1 MAGRD
6 RQRLLRLLPYLGRD
20 RRRLGLTL
28 LLLIPVAFAAA
39 VQPLLVGQA
48 IAVLRRGAAG
58 ANESV
63 LPWLQGLDTPDAL
76 RLLVLLLLAAVCTRL
91 GLQGLQ
97 SFSVQAIGQRLTA
110 RIRDDLFRHALELS
124 LRFHDRTP
132 VGKLLTRLTSD
143 VDALAEVFGS
153 GAVGVLADLVTL
165 VVIAVTMLAIEWR
178 LGLLLLASQL
188 PVTFGILWLQRCYRR
203 ANYRVREELAQLN
216 ADLQEN
222 LQGLEV
228 VQMFRRE
235 AVNSA
240 RFATTTAAYR
250 QAVTGTILYD
260 SAISAFIEWVALTAV
275 AAVLALGGWMVSGGA
290 MGLGT
295 LTTFILY
302 SQRLFDPLRQL
313 AERFTQIQ
321 GGLTAVERIGELLEE
336 PIEIQDRSQHGAPVS
351 SAASRRST
359 GFLPPATALPA
370 AASAPSETTLPAAS
384 GEVVFEEVSF
394 AYRPDEPILH
404 GLSFRIAPGEHVALV
419 GPTGSGKS
427 TVIRLL
433 CRLYEPQHGRILLDG
448 VDIRELPIASLR
460 QRLGVVLQDTF
471 LFSGNVADNLRLDA
485 EISSDELR
493 RLCGEL
499 GLTPLLG
506 RLPDG
511 LATELRERGANLS
524 SGERQLLAVARVA
537 IRNPSVLVM
546 DEATAFLDPSTEATL
561 QRDLDALLQ
570 QRTAIVIAHRLATV
584 EAADRILVLQRGQ
597 LVEQGSHRQLRAAG
611 GLYAQLA
618 ALQEKGLAAL

>member
-1 MAGRD
+1 MAGLD
-6 RQRLLRLLPYLGRD
+6 RQRLARLLPYLGRD

-48 IAVLRRGAAG
+48 IAVLRREPTLG
-58 ANESV
+58 
-63 LPWLQGLDTPDAL
+63 WLDGMAVPEAL
-76 RLLVLLLLAAVCTRL
+76 RLLVLLLLGAVMLRL
-91 GLQGLQ
+91 GLQGIQ
-97 SFSVQAIGQRLTA
+97 TFNVQAVGQRLTA
-110 RIRDDLFRHALELS
+110 RIRDDLFAHAMALS

-165 VVIAVTMLAIEWR
+165 LVIAVTMISIEWR
-178 LGLLLLASQL
+178 LGLLLLVSQV
-188 PVTFGILWLQRCYRR
+188 PVVLGILWLQGRFRK
-203 ANYRVREELAQLN
+203 ANYRVREELSQLN

-235 AVNSA
+235 ATNSA
-240 RFATTTAAYR
+240 RFSRVTAAYR
-250 QAVTGTILYD
+250 EAVNGTILFD
-260 SAISAFIEWVALTAV
+260 SAISAFIEWVALSAV
-275 AAVLALGGWMVSGGA
+275 AVVLALGGWMVLGSA

-321 GGLTAVERIGELLEE
+321 GGLTAVERIGELLEQ
-336 PIEIQDRSQHGAPVS
+336 PIEIADLPASER
-351 SAASRRST
+351 SAAAIQSGSKR
-359 GFLPPATALPA
+359 
-370 AASAPSETTLPAAS
+370 ASA
-384 GEVVFEEVSF
+384 GEVIFDNVSF
-394 AYRPDEPILH
+394 AYREDDPILTD
-404 GLSFRIAPGEHVALV
+404 LSFRIAPGEHVALV
-419 GPTGSGKS
+419 GPTGSGKT

-433 CRLYEPQHGRILLDG
+433 CRLYEPQRGRILLDG
-448 VDIRELPIASLR
+448 IDIRQLPIPTLR

-485 EISSDELR
+485 PISSEALHQI
-493 RLCGEL
+493 CAEL
-499 GLTPLLG
+499 GLEPLLR

-511 LATELRERGANLS
+511 LATELRERGGNLS
-524 SGERQLLAVARVA
+524 SGERQLLSVARVA
-537 IRNPSVLVM
+537 IRDPSVLVM
-546 DEATAFLDPSTEATL
+546 DEATAFMDPSTEATL
-561 QRDLDALLQ
+561 QRDLSRLLQ

-584 EAADRILVLQRGQ
+584 EAADRILVLRKGH
-597 LVEQGSHRQLRAAG
+597 LIEQGSHSDLRLAG
-611 GLYAQLA
+611 GVYAQLA
-618 ALQEKGLAAL
+618 DLQERGLAAL

>member
-1 MAGRD
+1 MARLD

-20 RRRLGLTL
+20 RRRLSLTL
-28 LLLIPVAFAAA
+28 LLLIPLAFAGA

-48 IAVLRRGAAG
+48 ISVLRREPTMAWLRG
-58 ANESV
+58 
-63 LPWLQGLDTPDAL
+63 LPVPEAIHSIV
-76 RLLVLLLLAAVCTRL
+76 VLLLVAVLTRL
-91 GLQGLQ
+91 CLQGLQ
-97 SFSVQAIGQRLTA
+97 SFNVQLVGQRLTA
-110 RIRDDLFRHALELS
+110 RIRDDLFSHALALS

-165 VVIAVTMLAIEWR
+165 VVIAVTMISIEWR
-178 LGLLLLASQL
+178 MGSLLLFSQL
-188 PVTFGILWLQRCYRR
+188 PVTLGIIWLQGRYRK
-203 ANYRVREELAQLN
+203 ANYRVREELGQLN

-240 RFATTTAAYR
+240 NFAVTTAAYKG
-250 QAVTGTILYD
+250 AVTGTIFYD
-260 SAISAFIEWVALTAV
+260 SSISAFIEWVALSAV
-275 AAVLALGGWMVSGGA
+275 AVVLALGGWLVTSQA
-290 MGLGT
+290 IGLGT

-321 GGLTAVERIGELLEE
+321 GGLTAVERIGELMEE
-336 PIEIQDRSQHGAPVS
+336 PIEIADSPKV
-351 SAASRRST
+351 
-359 GFLPPATALPA
+359 A
-370 AASAPSETTLPAAS
+370 AALKLDAAAKRAALTAAGSAPRPKQLIRAA
-384 GEVVFEEVSF
+384 EVVFEDVSF
-394 AYRPDEPILH
+394 SYRPDEPIIEK
-404 GLSFRIAPGEHVALV
+404 LSFRIAPGEHVALV
-419 GPTGSGKS
+419 GPTGSGKT

-433 CRLYEPQHGRILLDG
+433 CRLYEPQQGRILLDG
-448 VDIRELPIASLR
+448 VDIRELSISSLR

-485 EISSDELR
+485 DISSDTLA
-493 RLCGEL
+493 RLCAEL
-499 GLTPLLG
+499 GLDPLLA

-511 LATELRERGANLS
+511 LATELRERGGNLS

-537 IRNPSVLVM
+537 IRDPAVLVM
-546 DEATAFLDPSTEATL
+546 DEATAFMDPSTEATL
-561 QRDLDALLQ
+561 QRDLDTLLH

-584 EAADRILVLQRGQ
+584 EAVDRIFVLKSGR
-597 LVEQGSHRQLRAAG
+597 LIEQGNHRELRAAG

-618 ALQEKGLAAL
+618 ELQERGLAAL